1 MIEELKDIKP
11 YLTNTEWLYW
21 GFMISSVLLLFLFIS
36 IVWWGISRWLYSRKQ
51 NLRKQYLNA
60 IKSVDWSNSKNAAYK
75 VSYYGRLLAKDPR
88 SMEILSQLETM
99 LLEYKYKNDVPKAND
114 ETLVYYDLL
123 IQVLDV

>member
-11 YLTNTEWLYW
+11 YLANTEWLYW
-21 GFMISSVLLLFLFIS
+21 GFAAGAVLLLFLFIS
-36 IVWWGISRWLYSRKQ
+36 ILWWGISRWLNSRKQ
-51 NLRKQYLNA
+51 NLRKQYLNV

-88 SMEILSQLETM
+88 SIEILSQLEPM
-99 LLEYKYKNDVPKAND
+99 LLEYKYKKDVPLVNE
-114 ETLVYYDLL
+114 ETLTHYDLL

>member
-21 GFMISSVLLLFLFIS
+21 GFMILSVLLLFLFIS
-36 IVWWGISRWLYSRKQ
+36 IVWWAISRWLYSKKQ
-51 NLRKQYLNA
+51 NLRKQYLQA

-88 SMEILSQLETM
+88 SMEILSQLELM
-99 LLEYKYKNDVPKAND
+99 LLEYKYKKDVPNAND

>member
-36 IVWWGISRWLYSRKQ
+36 IVWWGLSRWLYSRKQ

>member
-1 MIEELKDIKP
+1 MVEELKDIKP

-21 GFMISSVLLLFLFIS
+21 GFVAASMLLLFLFIS

-99 LLEYKYKNDVPKAND
+99 LLEYKYKKDVPKVND

>member
-36 IVWWGISRWLYSRKQ
+36 IVWWGLSRWLYSRKQ

-88 SMEILSQLETM
+88 SMEILSQLELM
-99 LLEYKYKNDVPKAND
+99 LLEYKYKKDVPKVND